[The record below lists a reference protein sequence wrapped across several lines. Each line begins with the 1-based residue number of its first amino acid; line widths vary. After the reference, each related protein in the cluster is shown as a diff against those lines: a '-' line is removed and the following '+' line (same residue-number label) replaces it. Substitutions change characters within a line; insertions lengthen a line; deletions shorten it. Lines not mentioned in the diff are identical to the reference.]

1 MLADEARGV
10 DYPAGNVLAAR
21 AGVASRRMQPK
32 PKPGQLLRSW
42 RQQRRL
48 SQLDLACEAQIS
60 TRHLSF
66 VETGRARP
74 SRQLILHLGELL
86 DLPLR
91 ERNRLLLA
99 AGFAPAYPERAL
111 DEPALDAAMAALRQ
125 ILAGHEP
132 SPALVIDRHWNLV
145 LANRAAERLLAT
157 VDPELLAAPANLL
170 RLSLHPRGLA
180 PSIVNLG
187 EWRHHLLR
195 RLRRL
200 AAHDNDPVMRE
211 LLADLS
217 AWPPLPGEQTPV
229 EFESSAPDV
238 AVLFR
243 FRSPLG
249 ELRLIG
255 TLTMF
260 GSPLDVSLSE
270 LALEAFYPA
279 DAQTAELLRA
289 LSA

>member
-1 MLADEARGV
+1 
-10 DYPAGNVLAAR
+10 
-21 AGVASRRMQPK
+21 MQTR

-60 TRHLSF
+60 TRHLNF

-86 DLPLR
+86 ELPLR

-99 AGFAPAYPERAL
+99 AGFAPAFPERAL
-111 DEPALDAAMAALRQ
+111 DEPALDVAMTALRQ
-125 ILAGHEP
+125 ILTGHEP
-132 SPALVIDRHWNLV
+132 SPALVIDRHWNLL
-145 LANRAAERLLAT
+145 LANRAAERLLAS
-157 VDPELLAAPANLL
+157 VDPALLCAPVNVL
-170 RLSLHPRGLA
+170 RLTLDPRGLA
-180 PSIVNLG
+180 PLIVNLG

-200 AAHDNDPVMRE
+200 VAHDNDPAMCE
-211 LLADLS
+211 LLTELS

-229 EFESSAPDV
+229 EFESHAPDV

-255 TLTMF
+255 TLTTF

-289 LSA
+289 LDG